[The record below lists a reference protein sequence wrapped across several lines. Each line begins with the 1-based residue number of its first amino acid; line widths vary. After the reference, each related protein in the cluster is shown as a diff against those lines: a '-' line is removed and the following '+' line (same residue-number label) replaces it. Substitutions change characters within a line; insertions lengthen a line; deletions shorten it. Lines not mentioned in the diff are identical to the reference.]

1 MKKQPITTLS
11 TQFPPIL
18 SPSVTSS
25 SISRSKNVSPVG
37 SRPNLTSKTI
47 TFPLSS
53 QTINH
58 DQTSSESFQP
68 LASEHWKIRKQKLAF
83 DKEMNDY
90 YDQQIQQCRLI
101 EESTNKQSEELF
113 NTIVKEI
120 KWSNPSVSN
129 VHGRL
134 IIQYCKHL
142 IRYGST
148 KPFSKENDVKAWNIK
163 CRATK
168 REKICNKLKNLY
180 IQLYKIIHKRDYE
193 LNNIQNSLLLTGET
207 MKMKKDIKLKWMM
220 ESNEKNVRVKFFTIW
235 DLTIRN
241 RLRELKVLMHSHLQK
256 HMMDYL
262 QCLDEEIDQHLQQRD
277 EEASFGDRGSLNEE
291 EMSRLRI
298 ETVNTNEHSQ
308 YNVIIHAKSEVE
320 GIINA
325 IEENKDILIK
335 EQEEELNQ
343 SNVNPSSSFIR
354 TESTSFQGVPP
365 SVHQADS
372 FMRQYTLNIPPAV
385 IVANFVNQKDPD
397 FGLTSL
403 HYACKYNHYRIAHFL
418 LILGGNPNLTCPDG
432 RNALHFAAAYGDKEL
447 LRLLLSKGG
456 DAFAKDLYQCTPLD
470 LAKQNDNKKTIST
483 LLNWERITK
492 EVTYQQHLH
501 DKNKSTKKQLLEQTI
516 DERQSE
522 GSDKVGSRI
531 PIEYHLVTDGLY
543 QQMSSRLKLLVK
555 RLNGCN
561 PYLQEIM
568 QEKDEELSSIDN
580 TCADIMNSR
589 LFALNSTSHLKTTT
603 TRSETLVASA
613 PPTFSSSFATNVE
626 AKLDANELVTASQIE
641 QDDYSYK
648 ERNTAES
655 FLRAENEELNQC
667 MLEIRLCSKYFVECI
682 KENLIEEGIR
692 TLYRRWMVGKHL
704 YDVSIR
710 RFYSA
715 FDEISEMRQEEST
728 LVDGTSVIDPTLS
741 RGLSES
747 HTLKSNEE
755 GDVIEQIDKKIEE
768 YDGPMELDKL
778 TVEFYKTATNI
789 TYLVPEEAEV
799 KVEDHKSLSEE
810 SATTITSVLSFP
822 KIIKVSDNIY
832 MEEENSV
839 NLKYAENLSDGRRTQ
854 QKGVSEGESKEKVE
868 ENSLIEK
875 KKIDN
880 KAFSRQKNPEYIL
893 KTIQSLLEKEKIEKL
908 QEYSWK
914 FDHLLHS
921 SYFPV
926 LSSKFSSTISW
937 VEENSMTISSVD
949 FSTYQPFS
957 SYFERFHGSS
967 IMTKFKPPIA
977 TLPGNSLARGEMDK
991 LGESEQFGEMEG
1003 GATLPRTSLI
1013 NAVGLFPAG
1022 NYYISLGYDL
1032 IEINLLL
1039 KRYVKALLLLEECLF
1054 YTENIFISLRILL
1067 LLQKCDILLYLYDH
1081 YQDYQDGLKD
1091 ELTRFFSFDPNDM
1104 LPLDEQN
1111 HEQQEEYDVS
1121 SSSPRKRT
1129 IKRNPNQAI
1138 IRGVLRYVN
1147 KEREFIFHAHQ
1158 VQKLFP
1164 ILDQASVSQRK
1175 MITHYLP
1182 QTNDSHELNSMSE
1195 SLSLNSSSLLYIREE
1210 EKLEENHDN
1219 EHYDDNKI
1227 NLNSKEDGHSDL
1239 YPRLDPPYQIEE
1251 LEAVVSSSAE
1261 WLLSSCEASA
1271 QEIMS
1276 VSYLLSAK
1284 YIIEPYSIALALYY
1298 LGKVQEKRENFVN
1311 AWRLMEESSMI
1322 ALRSQDI
1329 SFEIM
1334 EIMLHVSLC
1343 DNSILFSLY
1352 LLLYVGSNDLCKAFV
1367 INKGRV

>member
-1 MKKQPITTLS
+1 MKKQSITPSS

-53 QTINH
+53 QTTNH
-58 DQTSSESFQP
+58 DPTATESFQP
-68 LASEHWKIRKQKLAF
+68 LASEHWKIRKQKLVF

-168 REKICNKLKNLY
+168 REKICNKLKHLY

-241 RLRELKVLMHSHLQK
+241 RLRELKVLIHSHLQK

-277 EEASFGDRGSLNEE
+277 DEASFGDRGSINDEE
-291 EMSRLRI
+291 VSRLRI
-298 ETVNTNEHSQ
+298 DTVNTNEQSQ

-320 GIINA
+320 GIISA
-325 IEENKDILIK
+325 IEENKDVLIK

-343 SNVNPSSSFIR
+343 SHVNPSSSFIR
-354 TESTSFQGVPP
+354 TESSSFQGVPP

-385 IVANFVNQKDPD
+385 IVANFVNEKDPD

-568 QEKDEELSSIDN
+568 QEKDKELSSIDN

-613 PPTFSSSFATNVE
+613 PPTFSSSFATNMEV
-626 AKLDANELVTASQIE
+626 KLDANELIAASQIE

-655 FLRAENEELNQC
+655 LLRAEKEELNQC

-728 LVDGTSVIDPTLS
+728 LVDGTSVIDLTLS

-755 GDVIEQIDKKIEE
+755 GDVTEQIEKKIEE

-778 TVEFYKTATNI
+778 AVEFYKTATNI

-799 KVEDHKSLSEE
+799 KGEDHKSISEE

-839 NLKYAENLSDGRRTQ
+839 NLRYAENHRDERKVQ
-854 QKGVSEGESKEKVE
+854 QKGTLERESKEKVE

-875 KKIDN
+875 KKNVN
-880 KAFSRQKNPEYIL
+880 KVPRQKNPEYIL

-977 TLPGNSLARGEMDK
+977 TLPGNSLAGGGMDK
-991 LGESEQFGEMEG
+991 VGESEQFGEMEG

-1091 ELTRFFSFDPNDM
+1091 ELTRFFNFDSNVM
-1104 LPLDEQN
+1104 VPLDEQN

-1121 SSSPRKRT
+1121 SSFPQKRT

-1138 IRGVLRYVN
+1138 IRSVLRYVN

-1182 QTNDSHELNSMSE
+1182 QTNGSHELNSLSE

-1210 EKLEENHDN
+1210 GNSEENHDK
-1219 EHYDDNKI
+1219 EHYDDNKT
-1227 NLNSKEDGHSDL
+1227 NTNPTEDGPIDL

-1298 LGKVQEKRENFVN
+1298 LGRVQEKRENFVN
-1311 AWRLMEESSMI
+1311 AWKLMEESSMI

-1334 EIMLHVSLC
+1334 EIMLHVSLF
-1343 DNSILFSLY
+1343 DNSILSFLFIY
-1352 LLLYVGSNDLCKAFV
+1352 CCM
-1367 INKGRV
+1367 